1 MNESESYTLFFE
13 GRKENVGL
21 HLMKNYYSA
30 FAWCVGFCFLKN
42 ISRMNAS
49 ANQLIYILLLIWI
62 WNVNSHAVD
71 GKEVGSIQ
79 SQLLCRAIL
88 DLYIGEDPFDKQA
101 KEDIRQALTS
111 ILQK

>member
-1 MNESESYTLFFE
+1 ME
-13 GRKENVGL
+13 
-21 HLMKNYYSA
+21 
-30 FAWCVGFCFLKN
+30 C
-42 ISRMNAS
+42 
-49 ANQLIYILLLIWI
+49 
-62 WNVNSHAVD
+62 NSHAVD